1 MFVFSIYIGRLVV
14 AHDDDD
20 KNTSYGYRLFPSKLI
35 KYRLEVF
42 DSLLDYK

>member
-1 MFVFSIYIGRLVV
+1 MFVFSIYIGRLV
-14 AHDDDD
+14 DDNDD
-20 KNTSYGYRLFPSKLI
+20 KNTSYGCRLFPSKLL